1 MSNIS
6 ELSEVSNDELL
17 EQSEGEISI
26 SEKSNSDSNFDE
38 DEESIHSDS
47 DVSITDPEDYEK
59 TDLKDSDDE
68 EDDEDPWIQD
78 TGIIEK
84 QQDID
89 NIELTSSSES
99 EQSEI
104 DEEELKK
111 IEKTNDTNILLNYHP
126 EIQQINY
133 KELTALSKITKNK
146 NGQIVDPLHKT
157 LPILTRY
164 EKAKILGVRAKQ
176 INNGSKLFI
185 NVGKDV
191 IEGHTIALKELEQKK
206 IPFIIRRPLPN
217 GRSEYWRV
225 KDLEML

>member
-6 ELSEVSNDELL
+6 ELSEVSDQELL
-17 EQSEGEISI
+17 EQSDGEISI
-26 SEKSNSDSNFDE
+26 SEENNSGSNFDQDEEAMNSDSD
-38 DEESIHSDS
+38 D
-47 DVSITDPEDYEK
+47 SITDPENYEK
-59 TDLKDSDDE
+59 SDLKDSDD
-68 EDDEDPWIQD
+68 DEDPWIEETEFIENKQD
-78 TGIIEK
+78 V
-84 QQDID
+84 D
-89 NIELTSSSES
+89 NIELSTSSES

-111 IEKTNDTNILLNYHP
+111 IEKTNDTNILINYHP

-133 KELTALSKITKNK
+133 KELTALSKITRNK
-146 NGQIVDPLHKT
+146 NGQIIDPLHKT
-157 LPILTRY
+157 LPLLTRY

-191 IEGHTIALKELEQKK
+191 IEGHTIALMELEQKK

-217 GRSEYWRV
+217 GKSEYWRV

>member
-6 ELSEVSNDELL
+6 ELSEVSDDELL

-26 SEKSNSDSNFDE
+26 SEKSNSGSNFDE

-47 DVSITDPEDYEK
+47 DVSITDPENYEN
-59 TDLKDSDDE
+59 TDFKNSDDQ
-68 EDDEDPWIQD
+68 DNDEDPWIQD
-78 TGIIEK
+78 TEIIEN

-89 NIELTSSSES
+89 NIELTSTSES

-191 IEGHTIALKELEQKK
+191 IEGHTIALMELEQKK